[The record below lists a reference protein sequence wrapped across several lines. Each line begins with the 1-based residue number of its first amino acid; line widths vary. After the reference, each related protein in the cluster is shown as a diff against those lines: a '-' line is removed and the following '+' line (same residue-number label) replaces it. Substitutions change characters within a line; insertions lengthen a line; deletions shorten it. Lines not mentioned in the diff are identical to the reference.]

1 MEPVIPTT
9 LLDIRIPETLMTHP
23 DPTDPLQAVTH
34 PNPYPYYAA
43 LRQRAPLARDEASGL
58 WIAAQAQTVKAVL
71 SDERLAVR
79 PVSEPVPPAIA
90 GQPAG
95 EVFGQLARM
104 NEGES
109 HRIARQALV
118 AGLSNVD
125 GDMVFNAARR
135 QAHAFI
141 DRLSAGGPTSLDTLA
156 FALPVRIVAEMVGLP
171 AEDSLEAAVRQFV
184 ACLSPASS
192 AEALQGA
199 HAAALH
205 LQSSLHALTDN
216 EAAVTPLVRRIVE
229 GGLEASTA
237 LPNPLVSNL
246 LGLFS
251 QTFDATA
258 GLIGNSV
265 VTLAQHGDVARRLHT
280 APSLIH
286 AFVREVARFDPPV
299 HNTRRFAR
307 ERVDIEGVTLQPGD
321 AILVVLAAASRDE
334 TIYEHPDRF
343 ILDRA
348 PAPLMGFGAGRHGC
362 PGETVA
368 RSIAAGVIAALVASE
383 YDFGHPALRWAYRPS
398 LNGRIPTFTFN
409 ENRPS

>member
-1 MEPVIPTT
+1 MEPVRPTT
-9 LLDIRIPETLMTHP
+9 LIDIRIPETLMTQT

-43 LRQRAPLARDEASGL
+43 LRKRASLARDEVSRL
-58 WIAAQAQTVKAVL
+58 WIAARARTVNAVL
-71 SDERLAVR
+71 SDERLTVR
-79 PVSEPVPPAIA
+79 PVGEPVPRAIA
-90 GQPAG
+90 EQPAG
-95 EVFGQLARM
+95 KVFGQLARM
-104 NEGES
+104 NEGER

-118 AGLSNVD
+118 AGLSGVD
-125 GDMVFNAARR
+125 GDTVFGSARQ

-141 DRLSAGGPTSLDTLA
+141 DRLGPGGATLLDTLA

-171 AEDSLEAAVRQFV
+171 AEDSLEATVRQFV

-199 HAAALH
+199 HVAALH
-205 LQSSLHALTDN
+205 LQSGLHALTGN

-229 GGLEASTA
+229 GGLEVGAD

-265 VTLAQHGDVARRLHT
+265 VTLAQYPDVAHRLHA
-280 APSLIH
+280 APGLIH

-307 ERVDIEGVTLQPGD
+307 DHVDIEGATLQPGD
-321 AILVVLAAASRDE
+321 TVLVVLAAASRDE
-334 TIYEHPDRF
+334 AVYEHPDRF

-368 RSIAAGVIAALVASE
+368 RSIAAGVIAALIASA

-398 LNGRIPTFTFN
+398 LNGRTPTFTFN